1 MILWFLQG
9 LILIMRK
16 NTRVICGGIL
26 SKKIYIFLRWKGVLG
41 IRNKSIENIIN
52 LPVEF
57 CRDVSCERIAVNF
70 FVARFLLIVRLER
83 YGWEEGEKGFSSLSP
98 VLIIEDP
105 IYRLFFTGSVLA
117 PPKCI
122 MNCWN
127 TRWIFWCWGTSVLET
142 DTANPNEIVSSFG

>member
-1 MILWFLQG
+1 
-9 LILIMRK
+9 MRK

-52 LPVEF
+52 LPVEL

-117 PPKCI
+117 PP
-122 MNCWN
+122 
-127 TRWIFWCWGTSVLET
+127 SVLWIV
-142 DTANPNEIVSSFG
+142 EIHGEYSGVGVPLFWRRIPTIRTRSFQVLGKF